1 MGEGAEKGIGVI
13 EVDDTE
19 TNGAEIADVGTDT
32 VEITGV
38 KAVGITVGV
47 TGKETELVDITEGIT
62 GVGKKELAERK
73 GRVTDIMNHDSGFI
87 IGIA

>member
-1 MGEGAEKGIGVI
+1 MGGVI

-19 TNGAEIADVGTDT
+19 TKGAETADVGTDT

-47 TGKETELVDITEGIT
+47 TGKETELVDITEGVT
-62 GVGKKELAERK
+62 GVGKKELAEIK
-73 GRVTDIMNHDSGFI
+73 EG
-87 IGIA
+87 